1 MVYNGYYSLRGS
13 PWKVLPLYSVLPRL
27 FLQWVFHPHNSFL
40 TREQYNHAETNW
52 IEAKIGKEKYTD
64 VLLFNEGMGS
74 LQICTV
80 IKKAWP

>member
-1 MVYNGYYSLRGS
+1 MEGAS
-13 PWKVLPLYSVLPRL
+13 PL
-27 FLQWVFHPHNSFL
+27 FCTSPIISSMGFHPHNSFL
-40 TREQYNHAETNW
+40 TREQCNHAETNW

-64 VLLFNEGMGS
+64 VLLFNEGMDS